1 MRTLVTRWA
10 IFLLSAAAPAAPA
23 PGPTEWLA
31 VVRGGGDEATKAR
44 ALQQLAVAGA
54 PEALPELG
62 ALLAD
67 PRLGQY
73 ARDALQQRGDEPAR
87 AMLRAALDRLSGPAL
102 AGVIG
107 TLGHLGDAAAT
118 GRLRASLSCD
128 ATMPTMPRW

>member
-1 MRTLVTRWA
+1 MRISVSRWA
-10 IFLLSAAAPAAPA
+10 IGWLTMAAQAASPSGPAD
-23 PGPTEWLA
+23 WLA
-31 VVRGGGDEATKAR
+31 VVRGGGDEAARAR

-54 PEALPELG
+54 PEALPELA
-62 ALLAD
+62 ALLGD

-87 AMLRAALDRLSGPAL
+87 AVLRAALDRLTGPAR

-118 GRLRASLSCD
+118 GQLV
-128 ATMPTMPRW
+128 